1 VAWNPTKDT
10 VANKRQYELI
20 RTLMKRLSFAL
31 RIAASVALIAL
42 CLAGQTKKHQYSP
55 REKAFYADPALVD
68 FVRPGLV
75 ITINA
80 ANIASNGAIAVTYTL
95 TDPSGLPL
103 DAAGVTTP
111 GAVSMTFIASYIP
124 AGQEQYV
131 AYTTAPATGKAL
143 GTVVRPDFEI
153 GGPGTSVGPGQ
164 YRYTFQAQAPAGFD
178 PTVTTTI
185 AVNGSRDLTSF
196 NLGTSYGS
204 ATFNFVPNGSAVTVT
219 RDVIRTA
226 SCNTCHDQLVFHGAH
241 AFGMEQCVL
250 CHQPQNRDPVTGNTL
265 DLKVMAHKI
274 HMGSSLPSVVGTATT
289 PGVPYQIAGY
299 MNFISDFSKVVDP
312 AMAQRC
318 EVCHTQTSTTLKTT
332 GGAQA
337 TAFLTKP
344 TRAACGAC
352 HDDVNFATGA
362 NHAGGVQPD
371 DNECANCH
379 IPQGEVPFDAS
390 IMGAHV
396 VQNDTPFFY
405 PQNPDT
411 AIGSIVVTI
420 TGVTNTSAG
429 QKPTVAFTLKDT
441 SGKPIPIGDPTIE
454 DVAFTMAGPTT
465 DYGYTS
471 FGSDTGPVGY
481 VSEDA
486 SPAGGG
492 NGTCDA
498 NGNCTYTFQHAIP
511 AGSTGTYGMGV
522 ESERLENVLTT
533 YDGTQQ
539 IESGTPNSFFY
550 FSVDG
555 SKVLP
560 RRTVV
565 DKASCNR
572 CHIQLSLHGN
582 RRKDPELCEMC
593 HNPSLTDSATR
604 AMSTVPAIKNGP
616 AQSLNFNF
624 LVHRIHSGVNL
635 AADGAS
641 YAMVSHG
648 GRVVDFSNTLY
659 PAFSPEGAASYT
671 QDCSMCHVNGSEQN
685 LPTGLNVVLNPQ
697 YWINPTVQPVSG
709 SCAGCHASK
718 AEASHFLAN
727 TDSLGESCT
736 VCHSAGA
743 QFAVDAVHTQ

>member
-1 VAWNPTKDT
+1 
-10 VANKRQYELI
+10 
-20 RTLMKRLSFAL
+20 MKRLYLVL
-31 RIAASVALIAL
+31 RIAAFVALIAL
-42 CLAGQTKKHQYSP
+42 CLTGQTKKHQYSP

-75 ITINA
+75 ITINS
-80 ANIASNGAIAVTYTL
+80 ASISSTGAISVTFTL

-111 GAVSMTFIASYIP
+111 GAVTLTYFAAYIP
-124 AGQEQYV
+124 QGQEQYV
-131 AYTTAPATGKAL
+131 SYTTATATGAKL
-143 GTVVRPDFEI
+143 GTVTRPTFEE
-153 GGPGTSVGPGQ
+153 GGGTLTSVGPGQ
-164 YRYTFQAQAPAGFD
+164 YQYTMTHQAPAGFD

-185 AVNGSRDLTSF
+185 GMSGIRDLTEF
-196 NLGTSYGS
+196 NLGTSYAGN
-204 ATFNFVPNGSAVTVT
+204 TFNFVPNGSPVTVT

-226 SCNTCHDQLVFHGAH
+226 SCNTCHDKLAFHGGH
-241 AFGMEQCVL
+241 AFGMEECVL
-250 CHQPQNRDPVTGNTL
+250 CHQPQNVDPTTGNTL

-289 PGVPYQIAGY
+289 PGVPYEIAGY
-299 MNFISDFSKVVDP
+299 MGAMSNFSTVVDP

-344 TRAACGAC
+344 SRAACGAC

-371 DNECANCH
+371 DNECATCH
-379 IPQGEVPFDAS
+379 IPQGEVAFDAS
-390 IMGAHV
+390 IKGAHV
-396 VQNDTPFFY
+396 VQNDTPIWY

-411 AIGSIVVTI
+411 SITSIIVTI
-420 TGVTNTSAG
+420 TGVTNTKAG
-429 QKPTVAFTLKDT
+429 QKPVVAYTVKDYN
-441 SGKPIPIGDPTIE
+441 GKPIALNDPTLE
-454 DVAFTMAGPTT
+454 DIQFTMAGPTS

-471 FGSDTGPVGY
+471 FGSDVTTPGIVG
-481 VSEDA
+481 ED
-486 SPAGGG
+486 GTM
-492 NGTCDA
+492 GTCDSS
-498 NGNCTYTFQHAIP
+498 GNCTYTFQHAIP
-511 AGSTGTYGMGV
+511 ANATGTYGIGV

-539 IESGTPNSFFY
+539 IESGTPNSFNY

-555 SKVLP
+555 SPVAP

-565 DKASCNR
+565 TEASCNR
-572 CHIQLSLHGN
+572 CHVQLSLHGN
-582 RRKDPELCEMC
+582 RRKDPQLCEMC
-593 HNPSLTDSATR
+593 HNASLTDSATR
-604 AMSTVPAIKNGP
+604 AMSTVPAILNGP

-624 LVHRIHSGVNL
+624 MVHRIHSGVNL

-641 YAMVSHG
+641 YAMVSHN

-659 PAFSPEGAASYT
+659 PAMSPTGSTSYT
-671 QDCSMCHVNGSEQN
+671 QNCSMCHVNGSEQN
-685 LPTGLNVVLNPQ
+685 LPTGLNAVINPQ
-697 YWINPTVQPVSG
+697 YWINPVQPVSG

-736 VCHSAGA
+736 VCHAAGA
-743 QFAVDAVHTQ
+743 QFAVDAVHTE

>member
-1 VAWNPTKDT
+1 
-10 VANKRQYELI
+10 
-20 RTLMKRLSFAL
+20 MKRLFFVL
-31 RIAASVALIAL
+31 RIAAFAALIAL
-42 CLAGQTKKHQYSP
+42 CLTGQTKKHQYGP
-55 REKAFYADPALVD
+55 HDKAFYADRGLVD
-68 FVRPGLV
+68 FVNPGLG
-75 ITINA
+75 ITINSA
-80 ANIASNGAIAVTYTL
+80 KITSGGVISVTYTL
-95 TDPSGLPL
+95 ADPNGQPL
-103 DAAGVTTP
+103 DAGGVTTP
-111 GAVSMTFIASYIP
+111 GAISMTFIASYIP
-124 AGQEQYV
+124 KGQEQYV
-131 AYTTAPATGKAL
+131 AYTTASATGKAL
-143 GTVVRPDFEI
+143 GTVTRPDFEI

-164 YRYTFQAQAPAGFD
+164 YQYTFQAQAPAGFD

-185 AVNGSRDLTSF
+185 AVNGTRDLTSF
-196 NLGTSYGS
+196 NLGTSNGS

-241 AFGMEQCVL
+241 AFGIEQCVL
-250 CHQPQNRDPVTGNTL
+250 CHQPQNVDPTTGNLL
-265 DLKVMAHKI
+265 DAKVFFHKI
-274 HMGSSLPSVVGTATT
+274 HMGSSLPSVVGTSTT

-299 MNFISDFSKVVDP
+299 MGRISDFSTVVDP
-312 AMAQRC
+312 ASAQRC
-318 EVCHTQTSTTLKTT
+318 EVCHTQTDSSLKTT

-337 TAFLTKP
+337 AAFMTKP
-344 TRAACGAC
+344 SRAACGAC
-352 HDDVNFATGA
+352 HDDVNFADGT

-371 DNECANCH
+371 DNECATCH
-379 IPQGEVPFDAS
+379 IPKGEVSFDAS
-390 IMGAHV
+390 ILGAHV
-396 VQNDTPFFY
+396 VQNDTAAFY

-411 AIGSIVVTI
+411 SITSVVVTI
-420 TGVTNTSAG
+420 TGVTNGTAG

-454 DVAFTMAGPTT
+454 DVAFTMAGPTS

-511 AGSTGTYGMGV
+511 SGATGTYAMGV

-533 YDGTQQ
+533 FHGTQQ
-539 IESGTPNSFFY
+539 IESGTPNSFFD

-555 SKVLP
+555 SAVAP

-565 DKASCNR
+565 EKANCNR

-582 RRKDPELCEMC
+582 RRKDPQLCEMC

-635 AADGAS
+635 AAKGAS
-641 YAMVSHG
+641 FAMVSHG
-648 GRVVDFSNTLY
+648 GRVVDFSNVLY
-659 PAFSPEGAASYT
+659 PPFSPDGSASYT
-671 QDCSMCHVNGSEQN
+671 QNCSICHVNGSEAN
-685 LPTGLNVVLNPQ
+685 LPTGLNPVTNPQ

-709 SCAGCHASK
+709 ACGGCHASK
-718 AEASHFLAN
+718 PEASHFLAN

-736 VCHSAGA
+736 VCHAAGA
-743 QFAVDAVHTQ
+743 QFAVDAVHAQ